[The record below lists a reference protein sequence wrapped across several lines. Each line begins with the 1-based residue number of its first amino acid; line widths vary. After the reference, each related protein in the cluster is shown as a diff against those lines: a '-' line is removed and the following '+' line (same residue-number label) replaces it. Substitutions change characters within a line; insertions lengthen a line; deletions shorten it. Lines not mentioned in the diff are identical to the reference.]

1 MRNYIRSLLLI
12 PLSILYFVQL
22 VGCSQ
27 HKPNNVYRIGVS
39 QCSDDAW
46 RTKMNEE
53 MENELIFHPE
63 LQLFIRQANDNSQL
77 QCMQIDSF
85 IAEGVDLLIVSPNE
99 AEEVKP
105 AVSRAYDAGIPVIV
119 ADRQVTGEK
128 YTAFIGGDN
137 YAVGLYM
144 ADWLAAQAV
153 KNNATKKEPMQVI
166 EIMGLVGSTPCIWR
180 HKGLVDGLK
189 DVKNVRLMGS
199 GNANWFA
206 APARVVTDSLL
217 RLYPKTS
224 AIVAQNDIMAIAAAE
239 VAEKLTYAREIY
251 QWTDTPIYIRY
262 RCDDRPGRRCRSYR
276 TRKNRCFRYV
286 R

>member
-1 MRNYIRSLLLI
+1 MKRNYVQIFTLI
-12 PLSILYFVQL
+12 LLSILAIACEQTY
-22 VGCSQ
+22 SN
-27 HKPNNVYRIGVS
+27 KKRYRIGVS

-85 IAEGVDLLIVSPNE
+85 IAEGVDLLIVCPNE

-105 AVSRAYDAGIPVIV
+105 AVSRAYDAGIPVII

-144 ADWLAAQAV
+144 ADWLAAQAA
-153 KNNATKKEPMQVI
+153 KNNATNQI
-166 EIMGLVGSTPCIWR
+166 L
-180 HKGLVDGLK
+180 
-189 DVKNVRLMGS
+189 N
-199 GNANWFA
+199 
-206 APARVVTDSLL
+206 
-217 RLYPKTS
+217 
-224 AIVAQNDIMAIAAAE
+224 
-239 VAEKLTYAREIY
+239 
-251 QWTDTPIYIRY
+251 
-262 RCDDRPGRRCRSYR
+262 
-276 TRKNRCFRYV
+276 
-286 R
+286 